1 MAYLI
6 DTDILIF
13 SLRGNPS
20 VQSNFKKNES
30 IPKALSI
37 ISFGELLVG
46 AKKSVKPETNL
57 ALVYRLRVLFPIIQ
71 IDVPIMELFSDL
83 KVRMQANGRIIDD
96 MDLLIASTAMTLNYT
111 LVTNNS
117 KHFSKV
123 NGLKLENWLL
133 D

>member
-13 SLRGNPS
+13 SLRGDKR
-20 VQSNFKKNES
+20 VQSNFIRNES
-30 IPKALSI
+30 APKAFSI

-46 AKKSVKPETNL
+46 AKKSKQPETNL
-57 ALVYRLRVLFPIIQ
+57 WLVYRLRVLFPVIHVDI
-71 IDVPIMELFSDL
+71 PIMELFSDL
-83 KVRMQANGRIIDD
+83 KVRLQSKGTIVDD

-111 LVTNNS
+111 LVTNNT
-117 KHFSKV
+117 KHFSKI
-123 NGLKLENWLL
+123 NGLRLENWLL